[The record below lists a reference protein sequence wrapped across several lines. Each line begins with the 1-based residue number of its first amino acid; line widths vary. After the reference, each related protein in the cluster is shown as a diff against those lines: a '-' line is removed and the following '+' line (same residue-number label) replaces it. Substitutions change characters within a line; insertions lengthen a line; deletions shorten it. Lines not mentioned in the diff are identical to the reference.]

1 MSRHHYIQ
9 TAQNKVYQ
17 KTIPLLKIK
26 RNILAALAYFDMF
39 DYPLTYGEIFLFLEN
54 KYCQSDFNDA
64 VNCLI
69 SSSTIFQFDKFY
81 SLKND
86 PNIATRRNKGNAK
99 AAELI
104 NKARDVGRL
113 LIKFPYVRGVGISG
127 SLSKCYA
134 DDKSDIDLFIIT
146 EKNRLWIARTIM
158 HCFKKLTFL
167 INKQHHY
174 CMNYYIDEQQLQI
187 VEKNIYTAI
196 EIDTLIPLEGDTVF
210 EQFYAANVW
219 TRGLLPNR
227 TLRLSTAKPL
237 RKHLIK
243 SWIESL
249 FNNRTGNW
257 LDDTLMKITANR
269 WHKKTLMKKLNMRG
283 TVMGMAAS
291 KHCAKPDPV
300 NFQTRLINRYQ
311 YKLNSLFHET
321 EDKIAQ

>member
-1 MSRHHYIQ
+1 
-9 TAQNKVYQ
+9 
-17 KTIPLLKIK
+17 LLKIK

-39 DYPLTYGEIFLFLEN
+39 DYPLTYSEIFLFLGN
-54 KYCQSDFNDA
+54 KYPQNDFNDA
-64 VNCLI
+64 VNYLI
-69 SSSTIFQFDKFY
+69 SSNTIFQFDKFY

-86 PNIATRRNKGNAK
+86 PNIAIRRTKGNAK

-104 NKARDVGRL
+104 NKAKDVGRL

-127 SLSKCYA
+127 SLSKCFA

-146 EKNRLWIARTIM
+146 EKNRLWVARTIM

-174 CMNYYIDEQQLQI
+174 CMNYYIDELQLQI

-210 EQFYAANVW
+210 EQFYAANIW
-219 TRGLLPNR
+219 TRGLLPNK

-237 RKHLIK
+237 KNHFFKRL
-243 SWIESL
+243 IESL
-249 FNNRTGNW
+249 LNNGIGNW
-257 LDDTLMKITANR
+257 LDDTLMKITAGR
-269 WHKKTLMKKLNMRG
+269 WHKKTMMKKLNMRG
-283 TVMGMAAS
+283 AVMGMSAS

-300 NFQTRLINRYQ
+300 NFQAQLISRYQ
-311 YKLNSLFHET
+311 YKLNSLFQET
-321 EDKIAQ
+321 EDRVAQN

>member
-1 MSRHHYIQ
+1 
-9 TAQNKVYQ
+9 
-17 KTIPLLKIK
+17 LLKIK

-39 DYPLTYGEIFLFLEN
+39 DYPLTYSEIFLFLGN
-54 KYCQSDFNDA
+54 KYPQNDFNDA
-64 VNCLI
+64 VNYLI
-69 SSSTIFQFDKFY
+69 SSNTIFQFDKFY

-86 PNIATRRNKGNAK
+86 PNIAIRRTKGNAK

-104 NKARDVGRL
+104 NKAKDVGRL

-127 SLSKCYA
+127 SLSKCFA

-146 EKNRLWIARTIM
+146 EKNRLWVARTIM

-174 CMNYYIDEQQLQI
+174 CMNYYIDELQLQI

-210 EQFYAANVW
+210 EQFYAANIW
-219 TRGLLPNR
+219 TRGLLPNK

-237 RKHLIK
+237 KNHFFKRL
-243 SWIESL
+243 IESL
-249 FNNRTGNW
+249 LNNGIGNW
-257 LDDTLMKITANR
+257 LDDTLMKITAGR
-269 WHKKTLMKKLNMRG
+269 WHKKTMLKKLNMRG
-283 TVMGMAAS
+283 AVMGMSAS

-300 NFQTRLINRYQ
+300 NFQAQLISRYQ
-311 YKLNSLFHET
+311 YKLNSLFQET
-321 EDKIAQ
+321 EDRVAQN